1 MNTRRWDNN
10 PTDMNNRHLIDS
22 AVFDIGFSSEET
34 AFELQSELNGFINQE
49 LLTVVAEVF
58 DASSLDNTVLRLPV
72 IELDLGAVP
81 YTNYRDELPRRLREK
96 LAELL
101 VGVRQ
106 SIGTKAIASNQVLD
120 RRRSR
125 RELVEYFLLHG
136 HLPWH
141 ASLAQG
147 ETIEKLLMQQ
157 LASEPQALSLFLRST
172 VDKQL
177 VIDRLVAQ
185 FHQDIVDRVAQLLVP
200 DHAGRIKSLA
210 ETFLILWRQYE
221 FFSTKRMHV
230 SELGGSLWS
239 KLILVLLSKGSRQLN
254 VEQLFERALMM
265 LLPELSADFMP
276 LLNQLKKLSNNNVDK
291 TGLKS
296 ILLQLTEKQSTVG
309 DFEAEVAASIND
321 KSKLD
326 DEIHLTRLRQH
337 LVEAMIS
344 GDFSNI
350 KAFWAELLSG
360 HATLL
365 EETLRHYGQQAQ
377 YRKRIAYGFPESVL
391 QQLLQLIE
399 PVESG
404 FIIKV
409 LDQSA
414 LFQPRGDGAVSALA
428 PAQNQIRKQLWQFS
442 LGYLLLERGSRF
454 NKKSYLSS
462 FLRQMAMANNLSHA
476 EMLLGLTGQV
486 AGLSSSNAT
495 TRQLLQLLT
504 ELGQELNSNE
514 HELKEQVKIQQRGY
528 EAYEKLVLA
537 LCQGGDADQADLIKA
552 VTELE
557 HRSAWLLMRFLRE
570 LQCGRFE
577 RGIFT
582 AGLSAA
588 QLRHLVLAF
597 IRISNQ
603 GETSA
608 SSELINAV
616 ETYSGH
622 STDLKVYFLQILN
635 CLLQGELIDFDA
647 ILAGSG
653 SVNLVSAVENEVV
666 QKSSSKQLKQQV
678 SVIDGEQGVIQYL
691 HSDDSLT
698 DSEATSLI
706 RGFECLFEQHP
717 QSLRRILTELMTD
730 KRMILRLVTLL
741 PERLLSRSLSFM
753 EVVGLQR
760 LQQYAEII
768 TTACHTHELKIEP
781 GRLKKLKWQV
791 IFAYL
796 KDVGPFFNE
805 KRFVEYFLAGL
816 ATDLVEPS
824 DSQRFNVVVS
834 QQLVANSLPSTR
846 DMTQRVVQWLAETTV
861 QPVHPKTETSV
872 LASKLESQS
881 EFEDLPLED
890 IHISN
895 AGIVLAAPY
904 LARLFEMLGL
914 TEKSA
919 FKDSQA
925 AVRGVH
931 MLQFLVDEHT
941 DCPEYQLVLNKLLC
955 GVKTG
960 KPIAREVSLSP
971 AEKQQLEGLL
981 RGLIQNWKSLGNTS
995 VAGLRE
1001 SFLQRQGRLQL
1012 RDDAWHLLVEAK
1024 PFDMLL
1030 DQIPWSYSTI
1040 KFPWMER
1047 VIYVEW
1053 R

>member
-1 MNTRRWDNN
+1 
-10 PTDMNNRHLIDS
+10 MNNRHLIDS

-49 LLTVVAEVF
+49 LMTVVAEVF
-58 DASSLDNTVLRLPV
+58 DASSLGNTVLRLPV

-81 YTNYRDELPRRLREK
+81 YSNYRDELPQRLREK

-101 VGVRQ
+101 VGIRQ
-106 SIGTKAIASNQVLD
+106 SIGTKAATSNQILD
-120 RRRSR
+120 RRSSQ
-125 RELVEYFLLHG
+125 RELVECFLLHG

-147 ETIEKLLMQQ
+147 ETIEELLMQQ
-157 LASEPQALSLFLRST
+157 LASEPQAFTLFLRMT
-172 VDKQL
+172 AHKQL
-177 VIDRLVAQ
+177 VSDRLVAQ
-185 FHQDIVDRVAQLLVP
+185 FYQVVVDRVVQLLEP
-200 DHAGRIKSLA
+200 SHATRIKSLA
-210 ETFLILWRQYE
+210 ETFLMLWRQND
-221 FFSTKRMHV
+221 FSVTKRVHV
-230 SELGGSLWS
+230 SELRRSLWS
-239 KLILVLLSKGSRQLN
+239 NLVLVLLSKGSRQLN
-254 VEQLFERALMM
+254 AEQLFERVLMM
-265 LLPELSADFMP
+265 LLPELSAEFMP
-276 LLNQLKKLSNNNVDK
+276 LLNQLEKLGNNNVDK

-296 ILLQLTEKQSTVG
+296 ILLHLTEKQSTVG
-309 DFEAEVAASIND
+309 DFEAEVAVAINN
-321 KSKLD
+321 KSNMD
-326 DEIHLTRLRQH
+326 DETHLKRLRQH
-337 LVEAMIS
+337 LVEAIVS

-350 KAFWAELLSG
+350 EVYWAELVSG

-391 QQLLQLIE
+391 QQLLALIE
-399 PVESG
+399 PVESS
-404 FIIKV
+404 FVIKV
-409 LDQSA
+409 LDQPA
-414 LFQPRGDGAVSALA
+414 LFQPQSDKAVSALA

-442 LGYLLLERGSRF
+442 LSYLLLERGSHF

-462 FLRQMAMANNLSHA
+462 VLRQVAMANSLSHA
-476 EMLLGLTGQV
+476 EMLLGLMTGQV
-486 AGLSSSNAT
+486 AGLSRSNAT
-495 TRQLLQLLT
+495 TRQLLQLLA

-514 HELKEQVKIQQRGY
+514 HDLQEQVKIQQRGY
-528 EAYEKLVLA
+528 EAYEELVLA
-537 LCQGGDADQADLIKA
+537 LCQGADVEQVDLIKA
-552 VTELE
+552 ITELE

-570 LQCGRFE
+570 LQCGRFD

-582 AGLSAA
+582 AGLSTAKLR
-588 QLRHLVLAF
+588 QLLLAF
-597 IRISNQ
+597 IRINNQ

-622 STDLKVYFLQILN
+622 STDLKVYFVQILN

-653 SVNLVSAVENEVV
+653 SVNVASAVKNEVV
-666 QKSSSKQLKQQV
+666 QKPSSKQLKQQV

-691 HSDDSLT
+691 HSDNSLT

-706 RGFECLFEQHP
+706 RAFECLFEQHP

-730 KRMILRLVTLL
+730 KRMILRLVSLL

-753 EVVGLQR
+753 DVVGLQR

-768 TTACHTHELKIEP
+768 TTACHTHELKIEL
-781 GRLKKLKWQV
+781 GRLSKLKWQV
-791 IFAYL
+791 IFFYL

-816 ATDLVEPS
+816 AADLVEPS
-824 DSQRFNVVVS
+824 DSHRFNAVVS

-846 DMTQRVVQWLAETTV
+846 DMTQKVVLWLAETTV
-861 QPVHPKTETSV
+861 QPNQPQTETRV
-872 LASKLESQS
+872 LASEAESQS

-904 LARLFEMLGL
+904 LPRLFEMLGL

-960 KPIAREVSLSP
+960 KPIAREVSLNSE
-971 AEKQQLEGLL
+971 EKQQLEGLL
-981 RGLIQNWKSLGNTS
+981 QGLIQNWKSLGSTS

-1024 PFDMLL
+1024 SFDMLL